1 MRNASPGIVRR
12 LTTAACK
19 QHCPCWTPLSKLRR
33 GGGMNPTDKNQ
44 GDLDSLRNAVDSHHD
59 AKVFLEHSA
68 SWADTQVEQ
77 SEKSRRTAW
86 RVASGMGALAALS
99 LAGTITTIV
108 LSHRPAPPPQ
118 ILIADKSTG
127 AVERL
132 VSLSDFQET
141 ADEATIKRSI
151 TAFMRA
157 RESYTFDSAAENYW
171 DAAAFMSP
179 QLQTQWS
186 AFWDTGNAQSPLNMY
201 KRDTKVRIELG
212 AISINRDA
220 NGKAN
225 SARVSFTQT
234 VIQNDVLVGGKK
246 NWLATMSFKFVNAPT
261 EERARR
267 VNDIGF
273 MVVDYQ
279 RDADIAAGAS
289 PVAMPAPVRPSAAPA
304 APAVTPAL
312 QAPQAG
318 VGAAR

>member
-1 MRNASPGIVRR
+1 
-12 LTTAACK
+12 
-19 QHCPCWTPLSKLRR
+19 
-33 GGGMNPTDKNQ
+33 MNPVEKNQ
-44 GDLDSLRNAVDSHHD
+44 RDLDSLRGAVDTHSD
-59 AKVFLEHSA
+59 MKVFLENSA
-68 SWADTQVEQ
+68 SWSDTQTEQ
-77 SEKSRRTAW
+77 SEKSKRTAW
-86 RVASGMGALAALS
+86 RVATGVGALAALS
-99 LAGTITTIV
+99 LAATITTIV

-157 RESYTFDSAAENYW
+157 RESYTYDSAEQNYW

-179 QLQTQWS
+179 QLQAQWS
-186 AFWDTGNAQSPLNMY
+186 AFWDTGNAQSPLNVY
-201 KRDTKVRIELG
+201 KRDTKVRMELG

-220 NGKAN
+220 RGRAN

-234 VIQNDVLVGGKK
+234 VMQNDLPIGAKK
-246 NWLATMSFKFVNAPT
+246 NWLATMSFKFVNAPS

-279 RDADIAAGAS
+279 RDTDIAPATLPAS
-289 PVAMPAPVRPSAAPA
+289 VRPSSAPTAPA
-304 APAVTPAL
+304 FTPAL

-318 VGAAR
+318 AGVAR

>member
-1 MRNASPGIVRR
+1 MN
-12 LTTAACK
+12 TA
-19 QHCPCWTPLSKLRR
+19 
-33 GGGMNPTDKNQ
+33 DKTQ
-44 GDLDSLRNAVDSHHD
+44 GDLDSLRHAVDRHD
-59 AKVFLEHSA
+59 DVKTFLEHSA
-68 SWADTQVEQ
+68 SWSDTQAEQ
-77 SEKSRRTAW
+77 SEKSRITAW
-86 RVASGMGALAALS
+86 RVTAGMGVLAALS
-99 LAGTITTIV
+99 LAAAITTIV

-118 ILIADKSTG
+118 VLIADRSTG

-157 RESYTFDSAAENYW
+157 RESYTYDSAEQNYW

-179 QLQTQWS
+179 QLQSQWS
-186 AFWDTGNAQSPLNMY
+186 AFWDTGNAQSPLNLY

-220 NGKAN
+220 KGKAN

-234 VIQNDVLVGGKK
+234 VVQNDVPVGGKK
-246 NWLATMSFKFVNAPT
+246 NWLATISFKFVNAPT

-273 MVVDYQ
+273 LVVDYQ
-279 RDADIAAGAS
+279 RDADIAAGTSPAS
-289 PVAMPAPVRPSAAPA
+289 MPAPVRPSPAPVAPA
-304 APAVTPAL
+304 FTPAL

-318 VGAAR
+318 VNGAQR